1 MSGFSSKIEPFL
13 TGMIDWFIPDD
24 IRRDREMV
32 KQCRLFL
39 ISHLLGPFIGNTVPL
54 ALYLLDPMPGF
65 QVVVLAMSITG
76 FWIFPFVLRAF
87 GHYNM
92 LALVSIQNLIFCI
105 LWSCYFYGGVTSP
118 TLPWVLTIPLL
129 AFFYIGQSPSLRL
142 IVLGMFA
149 VNLAVFYLV
158 YATGHKPTN
167 HLAFAALQGL
177 GIVST
182 IAASLY
188 VTMMALF
195 YAKALASSAELA
207 IEVQEHRA
215 TAIELRQATET
226 AERAGSAKSDFL
238 AKMSHELRTPLN
250 AVIGYS
256 QILLEDAHEEGDQQS
271 IADLNKIHSSGQ
283 HLLKIVNEVLDLSKI
298 DAGKMEI
305 YTQNTNLATII
316 GEPLAAIRDGAALK
330 NLAVSEKCDKLSGT
344 FACDLLKVQQVLSQ
358 VLDNAVKF
366 TTAGSISVSAYRVA
380 ENGADD
386 IVITVRDTGDGIP
399 ARQLPNLYQHFADSN
414 DASTSKYGGTGLGL
428 ALSRKLCT
436 LMGGDI
442 RIESTVGVGT
452 SVHISIPVAPGAR
465 QPPTHWRA
473 PPDPSPLCTTQ
484 PAGRPETDPRF
495 HDQNSPRRRQ

>member
-1 MSGFSSKIEPFL
+1 MPSFASKIEQSL
-13 TGMIDWFIPDD
+13 NGTIDWFIPDD

-39 ISHLLGPFIGNTVPL
+39 ISHLFGPFIGNTVPL

-65 QVVVLAMSITG
+65 QVVVLAFSITG
-76 FWIFPFVLRAF
+76 FWIFPFVLRSH
-87 GHYNM
+87 GHYNL

-142 IVLGMFA
+142 VVLGMFA
-149 VNLAVFYLV
+149 FNLAVFYLV
-158 YATGHKPTN
+158 YAYGLKPVN
-167 HLAFAALQGL
+167 HMAFAALQGL

-207 IEVQEHRA
+207 IEVQEHRD
-215 TAIELRQATET
+215 TAIELRRATEV

-256 QILLEDAHEEGDQQS
+256 QILLEDAHEEGDKQS
-271 IADLNKIHSSGQ
+271 IADLNKIHGSGQ

-298 DAGKMEI
+298 DAGKMEVYI
-305 YTQNTNLATII
+305 HQTDLATIT
-316 GEPLAAIRDGAALK
+316 GDPMTAASEGATAKHIAISLD
-330 NLAVSEKCDKLSGT
+330 CDAAAGS
-344 FACDLLKVQQVLSQ
+344 FACDLMKIQQVLNQ

-366 TTAGSISVSAYRVA
+366 TSAGSIAVA
-380 ENGADD
+380 ARRAGDD
-386 IVITVRDTGDGIP
+386 IVITVRDTGAGISD
-399 ARQLPNLYQHFADSN
+399 RQLPSLFQHFADSN
-414 DASTSKYGGTGLGL
+414 DASTTKYGGTGLGL

-442 RIESTVGVGT
+442 AVESALGAGT
-452 SVHISIPVAPGAR
+452 CVTIRIPVLTGA
-465 QPPTHWRA
+465 QASDVPLARA
-473 PPDPSPLCTTQ
+473 
-484 PAGRPETDPRF
+484 A
-495 HDQNSPRRRQ
+495 